1 MWQQPVQELYSRLE
15 HPSSFRLM
23 QFDGKTSDGRL
34 RIRMSDFDLNNTP
47 EYTALSYVW
56 DRPYLDEEGHLGPQ
70 QNGSPEIL
78 CNDIPM
84 PVSVNGFAF
93 LERLYIYHRCSYL
106 WMDAVG
112 CLVICVS
119 TFLLT
124 RAFIDLY

>member
-1 MWQQPVQELYSRLE
+1 
-15 HPSSFRLM
+15 M
-23 QFDGKTSDGRL
+23 QFDGKTLDGRL
-34 RIRMSDFDLNNTP
+34 RIRLSEFDLNHTP

-70 QNGSPEIL
+70 QKGSHEIL

-93 LERLYIYHRCSYL
+93 LERLYIYQRCSYL

-112 CLVICVS
+112 YPVISVS
-119 TFLLT
+119 IFLLT
-124 RAFIDLY
+124 RAFIGLY